1 MKKIVFP
8 LFLLIFGCVQ
18 KQKEQ
23 NKSSIS
29 SINPKIYQRAA
40 IPFRDDLP
48 DRILS
53 RMKQPYITAGEDVEL
68 LDQEFD
74 SLLNSVSDRELFN
87 LFELMDAEKLAAI
100 YQFVDPKKMRSYTK
114 AMRLIEARCANY
126 PLFPAKL
133 ADNLDALNN

>member
-1 MKKIVFP
+1 
-8 LFLLIFGCVQ
+8 
-18 KQKEQ
+18 
-23 NKSSIS
+23 
-29 SINPKIYQRAA
+29 
-40 IPFRDDLP
+40 
-48 DRILS
+48 
-53 RMKQPYITAGEDVEL
+53 MKQPYITAGEDVEL